1 LSAGSR
7 VFYLLIAVSALLI
20 LAGDARADQV
30 RQLVDQL
37 ENHSDYKVRLSAA
50 LSLAKLNDQRSVPA
64 FIRALRDSDR
74 TVRGVAAASLG
85 KVINRSTRP
94 PIRKRALDELKR
106 TAAQDDNAFV
116 RKQAEKAYEALR
128 QFDEAA
134 ATPSPQAGGVYLD
147 LGGMASKA
155 GDQRAMRELM
165 RQSAQRSFQ
174 RAAPNF
180 MLQWPGGR
188 NPSKRDIDSRKMN
201 AFHVDGT
208 LTELTTE
215 RRGASTLVSCKVNML
230 LATYPDKSMF
240 GFLNGGARV
249 QAGSSE
255 RDVKLAV
262 EDCVNA
268 VVEDLVSKRIIP
280 TIRSRVGP

>member
-1 LSAGSR
+1 MAGSR
-7 VFYLLIAVSALLI
+7 VLALLIAASALLV
-20 LAGDARADQV
+20 LAGEARGDQV
-30 RQLVDQL
+30 KQLIDQL
-37 ENHSDYKVRLSAA
+37 TSHSDYKVRLSAA

-85 KVINRSTRP
+85 KVVDRSTRP
-94 PIRKRALDELKR
+94 PMRKRALDELKR
-106 TAAQDDNAFV
+106 TAEQDDNAFV

-128 QFDEAA
+128 QFDEA
-134 ATPSPQAGGVYLD
+134 TPSPQAGGIYVD
-147 LGGMASKA
+147 LGDMSAKG
-155 GDQRAMRELM
+155 GDERAMRQLM
-165 RQSAQRSFQ
+165 RQSTQRSFQ
-174 RAAPNF
+174 RAAPQI

-215 RRGASTLVSCKVNML
+215 RRGSSTLVSCKVNML
-230 LATYPDKSMF
+230 LATYPEKSMF

-255 RDVKLAV
+255 RDVGLAV